1 MDDQSQ
7 KKFESIEQAL
17 EELKNAMAVLPAR
30 VSESLNQ
37 KDLCPQPQAGNHT
50 TAYRQPEKD
59 VLGEEEEITSKSST
73 NGKLITPEIQVQR
86 LTAQLTAAY
95 NRIAAL
101 EEQLLSR
108 RISHRSSQ

>member
-7 KKFESIEQAL
+7 KKFENIERTL
-17 EELKNAMAVLPAR
+17 EELKKAMAVLPVRMA
-30 VSESLNQ
+30 EAINQ
-37 KDLCPQPQAGNHT
+37 RDLRPQPQASNA

-59 VLGEEEEITSKSST
+59 ILGEEEEITSKPST

-108 RISHRSSQ
+108 RVPH

>member
-7 KKFESIEQAL
+7 KKFETIERTL
-17 EELKNAMAVLPAR
+17 EELKTAMAVLPVRIA
-30 VSESLNQ
+30 ESIGQ
-37 KDLCPQPQAGNHT
+37 RDLRPQQTGHQAT
-50 TAYRQPEKD
+50 YRQPEKD
-59 VLGEEEEITSKSST
+59 ILGEEEEITSKPST

-108 RISHRSSQ
+108 RVPH

>member
-7 KKFESIEQAL
+7 KKFESIERTL
-17 EELKNAMAVLPAR
+17 EELKAAMALLPAR
-30 VSESLNQ
+30 IAESISQ
-37 KDLCPQPQAGNHT
+37 KDFRPQLQTGHQSV
-50 TAYRQPEKD
+50 AYRQPAKD
-59 VLGEEEEITSKSST
+59 ILGEEEEITSKPST

-101 EEQLLSR
+101 EEQLLAR
-108 RISHRSSQ
+108 RVPH

>member
-7 KKFESIEQAL
+7 KKFESIERTL
-17 EELKNAMAVLPAR
+17 EELKTAMAVLPVRIA
-30 VSESLNQ
+30 ESVGQ
-37 KDLCPQPQAGNHT
+37 KDFRPQLQTSPQAT
-50 TAYRQPEKD
+50 TYRQPEKD
-59 VLGEEEEITSKSST
+59 VLGEEEEITSKPST

-108 RISHRSSQ
+108 RVPH

>member
-7 KKFESIEQAL
+7 KKFESIERTL
-17 EELKNAMAVLPAR
+17 EELKKAMVVLPVRIA
-30 VSESLNQ
+30 EALDQ
-37 KDLCPQPQAGNHT
+37 KDLRSQPQAGNHA

-59 VLGEEEEITSKSST
+59 ILGEEEEITSKPST

-108 RISHRSSQ
+108 RVPH

>member
-7 KKFESIEQAL
+7 KKFESIERTL
-17 EELKNAMAVLPAR
+17 EELKTAMAVLPVRIA
-30 VSESLNQ
+30 ESISQ
-37 KDLCPQPQAGNHT
+37 KDFRAQLPTGYQVT

-59 VLGEEEEITSKSST
+59 ILGEEEEITSKPST

-108 RISHRSSQ
+108 RVPH

>member
-7 KKFESIEQAL
+7 KKFETIERTL
-17 EELKNAMAVLPAR
+17 EELKTAMAVLPVRIADSIGQR
-30 VSESLNQ
+30 
-37 KDLCPQPQAGNHT
+37 DFRPQQTGQQT
-50 TAYRQPEKD
+50 YRQPEKD
-59 VLGEEEEITSKSST
+59 ILGEEEEITSKPST

-108 RISHRSSQ
+108 RVPH